1 MTNMWDGTNYFLQD
15 ILNFQPRII
24 FESYTFYPIWGQ
36 YFDPRV
42 ILGWRYTRV
51 STVLSLSFQQNYN
64 SVLFLSVRK
73 KFKMCILDGFYSF
86 SKKCYGKQCHFSIAE
101 HLKFVG

>member
-15 ILNFQPRII
+15 ILHFQTRII

-42 ILGWRYTRV
+42 IFRWRYTRV
-51 STVLSLSFQQNYN
+51 STVTHGIYK
-64 SVLFLSVRK
+64 VL
-73 KFKMCILDGFYSF
+73 IID
-86 SKKCYGKQCHFSIAE
+86 Q
-101 HLKFVG
+101 